1 MQKVYSANTAT
12 ITYNGVFTGI
22 TGKTITLTI
31 PVYFQTNNA
40 WGVDGD
46 IAYLVANNTTV
57 TITQV

>member
-40 WGVDGD
+40 
-46 IAYLVANNTTV
+46 
-57 TITQV
+57 